1 MLAECWHTG
10 STLMAAIFG
19 KYSVR
24 IRYFSEACR
33 TIAEGSRT
41 LLEALSNKR
50 RSAAEGQSNNGRSN
64 PESVSNQSR
73 TSPQLLPKQ
82 PRRALEQLRNA
93 KEDLQK
99 VLFFSSKQN
108 SCLNGYCKYKTM

>member
-1 MLAECWHTG
+1 MCSEGMLAECWHTG

-73 TSPQLLPKQ
+73 TSLEPVPNYSRSSLEGHSNSFATRRRICKKRCSFLPNKI
-82 PRRALEQLRNA
+82 A
-93 KEDLQK
+93 
-99 VLFFSSKQN
+99 V
-108 SCLNGYCKYKTM
+108 